1 MRGAVAFGIG
11 GAHSCAFGAEPSQRF
26 VSGTQRFV
34 SGTQRFVSGTHICA
48 FGAEPSRHLE
58 IPIHAREHQRQL
70 AFLIRARDGRP
81 TGTQR
86 SRLLEI
92 VIAHLPYREAIT
104 AHQSHST
111 GTPNLASSR
120 SSSHTASVR
129 STSTFHASS
138 EVISGHQRSSEVI
151 RGHQHTASVRS
162 TSTFHASSALSASS
176 RRVGM
181 LLSDV
186 MNASTGRPSTV
197 DD

>member
-1 MRGAVAFGIG
+1 MRGAVAFGVS
-11 GAHSCAFGAEPSQRF
+11 GAHSCVFGAEPSQRF
-26 VSGTQRFV
+26 VSGTQRFVSGTQRSVSGTQRFV

-58 IPIHAREHQRQL
+58 IPIYAREHQRQL
-70 AFLIRARDGRP
+70 AFLIRACDGRP

-86 SRLLEI
+86 SRLLKI

-138 EVISGHQRSSEVI
+138 
-151 RGHQHTASVRS
+151 A
-162 TSTFHASSALSASS
+162 FSASS

>member
-1 MRGAVAFGIG
+1 MRGAVAFGVS
-11 GAHSCAFGAEPSQRF
+11 GAHSCVFGAEPS
-26 VSGTQRFV
+26 QRFV

-58 IPIHAREHQRQL
+58 IPIYAREHQRQL
-70 AFLIRARDGRP
+70 AFLIRACDGRA

-92 VIAHLPYREAIT
+92 VVAHLPYREAIT
-104 AHQSHST
+104 AHESHPT

-138 EVISGHQRSSEVI
+138 EVISGHQRSSVVI
-151 RGHQHTASVRS
+151 RGHQRS
-162 TSTFHASSALSASS
+162 SEVVFAYRFGEVDFHIPRLISLFRIFAQGRDALE
-176 RRVGM
+176 RR
-181 LLSDV
+181 DE
-186 MNASTGRPSTV
+186 RV
-197 DD
+197 DGQAVYG